1 MIRCSVCGN
10 ENLMMAGQ
18 SKLIENARYGI
29 CSCGKVMII
38 QGDTAIP
45 TPTENNEMTKALIQD
60 AAEALNAPSA
70 LRAVS
75 LNRTDIQVEMQ
86 PTQVKQNI
94 ANYIS
99 NFLRSQEEEELDY
112 DMEDDYCEDC
122 GYYEC
127 ECDDE
132 YDCDCDECHC
142 EAEEAFAENKNYLL
156 ITPGGER
163 NIYENIHPKF
173 LEEILNNIVGE
184 FKLYELKEVELK
196 KEKVEIVKYKL

>member
-10 ENLMMAGQ
+10 ENLMMAGE
-18 SKLIENARYGI
+18 SKLIKNARYGI
-29 CSCGKVMII
+29 CSCGKVMIV

-99 NFLRSQEEEELDY
+99 SYLRSQEKDELDY
-112 DMEDDYCEDC
+112 VMEDDCCEDC
-122 GYYEC
+122 GCYIC
-127 ECDDE
+127 ECDN
-132 YDCDCDECHC
+132 DCDCELCHC
-142 EAEEAFAENKNYLL
+142 EEEVESSFEPNKSYLL
-156 ITPGGER
+156 VTPGGER
-163 NIYENIHPKF
+163 NIYEQIAPYF
-173 LEEILNNIVGE
+173 LEEIINNIAGE
-184 FKLYELKEVELK
+184 FKLFELKEVALK

>member
-10 ENLMMAGQ
+10 ENLMMAGE

-29 CSCGKVMII
+29 CSCGKVMIV

-45 TPTENNEMTKALIQD
+45 TPTDNNEMTKALIQD
-60 AAEALNAPSA
+60 AAEALNTPSA

-99 NFLRSQEEEELDY
+99 NYLRSQEEDELDY
-112 DMEDDYCEDC
+112 EMEDDYCEDC
-122 GYYEC
+122 GCYIC
-127 ECDDE
+127 ECDN
-132 YDCDCDECHC
+132 DCDCELCHC
-142 EAEEAFAENKNYLL
+142 EEEVESEFIPNKNYLL

-163 NIYENIHPKF
+163 NMYENISPEF
-173 LEEILNNIVGE
+173 LEDIINNIVGE
-184 FKLYELKEVELK
+184 FKLFELKEVELK